1 MRVGLFVA
9 EAAVVPG
16 PAQPGVPVAVVVARR
31 LLVAVSPC
39 VPGVVVAKVAAGL
52 VVVAPLER
60 YRGVDF
66 ANRVVDFAN
75 RACRLG
81 LVVPACFPVVLG
93 LGVVVGLA
101 GVVAAVAAVER
112 YR

>member
-9 EAAVVPG
+9 AADVVPG

-31 LLVAVSPC
+31 PQVAVSPC
-39 VPGVVVAKVAAGL
+39 VPGVVVAVVAAGR
-52 VVVAPLER
+52 VVVAPSER
-60 YRGVDF
+60 YQGVDF
-66 ANRVVDFAN
+66 ANRVVDVAN

-81 LVVPACFPVVLG
+81 RVAPACFPFVLG
-93 LGVVVGLA
+93 LGVVVGSA
-101 GVVAAVAAVER
+101 GVVVAVAAVER

>member
-9 EAAVVPG
+9 AAAVVPG
-16 PAQPGVPVAVVVARR
+16 PAQPGVPVAVVVACRPP
-31 LLVAVSPC
+31 VVVSPC
-39 VPGVVVAKVAAGL
+39 VPGVVVAVVAAGL
-52 VVVAPLER
+52 VVVAPSER
-60 YRGVDF
+60 YQSDDF

-75 RACRLG
+75 RACWLG
-81 LVVPACFPVVLG
+81 LVAPACFPVVLG

-101 GVVAAVAAVER
+101 GVVADVAAVER

>member
-1 MRVGLFVA
+1 M
-9 EAAVVPG
+9 VPG

-31 LLVAVSPC
+31 PLVAVSPC
-39 VPGVVVAKVAAGL
+39 VPGVVVAVVAAGL

-81 LVVPACFPVVLG
+81 LAVPACFPVVLG